1 MRPTRLFRTT
11 ALRLSLLY
19 ALLFSL
25 LSAAALGFMYWSTGH
40 YIDAQI
46 RTGLDSEAH
55 GLLRA
60 YERGGPAA
68 LRGAL
73 QRRLANIAHTGRH
86 YLYVPGDGRAPL
98 GDLRRWPADVVP
110 DHRVH
115 NRWVDASLLPARDSD
130 DADYLPV
137 LALRLPDGGRLLIAQ
152 SMKDAEDMRDY
163 VFATVIVTLGVT
175 VVIALLLGVL
185 MGRSVLRR
193 IDAVNATAGEIMGGD
208 LSRRLPVGRRGDE
221 FDELALR
228 LNAMLERIEQL
239 LVAMRE
245 VTDNVAHDLRS
256 PLNRLRNRLE
266 VILLEPRSEAEYRQ
280 TMEQTIADAD
290 QLLKTFNALL
300 DIAQAEAGVQ
310 REECAALDLTA
321 LARDMGELY
330 EAVADEAGLSLRV
343 VLPGDGPLTVR
354 ADRHL
359 LAQAIGNLLENAI
372 AHVPRGGHVSLEL
385 TRREDAVVLAVA
397 DDGPGIPAEARERV
411 LSRFVRLD
419 PVRNARG
426 NGLGLSLVRA
436 AALFHGAELR
446 LSDNPREADA
456 DGHSNRGPGL
466 RVELV
471 FKPS

>member
-46 RTGLDSEAH
+46 KTGLESEAH
-55 GLLRA
+55 ELLRT
-60 YERGGPAA
+60 YDRGGSAAVRRA
-68 LRGAL
+68 LRH
-73 QRRLANIAHTGRH
+73 RLANVTHTGRH
-86 YLYVPGDGRAPL
+86 YLYVPADGKSPI
-98 GDLRRWPADVVP
+98 GDLHRWPADVAP

-115 NRWVDASLLPARDSD
+115 NRWLAASLLPTRSDD

-137 LALRLPDGGRLLIAQ
+137 LAVRLPDGDRLLIAQ
-152 SMKDAEDMRDY
+152 SMNEAEDMRDY
-163 VFATVIVTLGVT
+163 VFGTVILTLGVT
-175 VVIALLLGVL
+175 VVIALLLGIL

-239 LVAMRE
+239 LTAMRE

-266 VILLEPRSEAEYRQ
+266 VTLLEQRSESEYRQ
-280 TMEQTIADAD
+280 AMEQTIADAD

-300 DIAQAEAGVQ
+300 DIARAEAGVQ
-310 REECAALDLTA
+310 QEECAELDLVE

-330 EAVADEAGLSLRV
+330 EAVADEAGLTLNLT
-343 VLPGDGPLTVR
+343 LPEAEALTVK

-372 AHVPRGGHVSLEL
+372 THVPRGGCVSLEVV
-385 TRREDAVVLAVA
+385 RRGASVVLAVA
-397 DDGPGIPAEARERV
+397 DDGPGIPVEARERV
-411 LSRFVRLD
+411 LGRFVRLD
-419 PVRNARG
+419 PARNARG

-436 AALFHGAELR
+436 AALFHKAELR
-446 LSDNPREADA
+446 LLDNPSDN
-456 DGHSNRGPGL
+456 GPGL

-471 FKPS
+471 FKAS